1 MNRRRIEMAAI
12 AMTALA
18 LAGCSA
24 GVAPASSLLDNEQT
38 AEDRVEVATVFDTS
52 GFDPETTRLVGQH
65 DDVSFY
71 FVINAEGESG
81 EKECLLAVP
90 ASEQDWLGLCNG
102 GGEGSGAGIG
112 VGSFRYGFGGV
123 ASAGLTEDEVAVGDY
138 VIVVVDG

>member
-38 AEDRVEVATVFDTS
+38 AEDRVEVATVFDTT
-52 GFDPETTRLVGQH
+52 GFDPETTRFVGQH

-71 FVINAEGESG
+71 FVIDAEGGSG
-81 EKECLLAVP
+81 EEECLLVIP
-90 ASEQDWLGLCNG
+90 VLEQNWLGLCSG
-102 GGEGSGAGIG
+102 GGEGSGTGMG
-112 VGSFRYGFGGV
+112 VGSFRYSFGGV
-123 ASAGLTEDEVAVGDY
+123 ATAGLTENEVAVGDY
-138 VIVVVDG
+138 VTVDGG